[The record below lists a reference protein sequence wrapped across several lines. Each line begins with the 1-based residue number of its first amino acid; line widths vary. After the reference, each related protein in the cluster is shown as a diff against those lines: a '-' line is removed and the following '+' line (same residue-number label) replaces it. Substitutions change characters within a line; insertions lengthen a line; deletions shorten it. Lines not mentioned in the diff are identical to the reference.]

1 MQCLKLNPAFEASL
15 KSTAVKHKQLVTHR
29 AESWRGQGLY
39 DIKKILHTC
48 FSRIFANFSFFF
60 FKEHDFL
67 SFVLCSVLYLLEWL
81 QSFCMF
87 LTISM
92 HYHVRTAFWKIS
104 FAEDDND
111 SYALYE
117 EDSVYCSALSLLT
130 CWQLPDSV
138 QQGSKVQGRKTTQI
152 YIEQ

>member
-1 MQCLKLNPAFEASL
+1 MQCLKLNPAFEANL

-39 DIKKILHTC
+39 DIKKLALVE
-48 FSRIFANFSFFF
+48 FLPPFLSF

-92 HYHVRTAFWKIS
+92 HHHVRTAF
-104 FAEDDND
+104 
-111 SYALYE
+111 
-117 EDSVYCSALSLLT
+117 
-130 CWQLPDSV
+130 
-138 QQGSKVQGRKTTQI
+138 
-152 YIEQ
+152 